1 MQKIW
6 TSGCQRMCF
15 CKYCVLCL
23 SFIHPLLHTPHF
35 PDVPGSCFMSFF
47 FSFLFLLNFFTPSSL
62 LGTSPA
68 SSTLRYSMWH
78 PIPAWTIT
86 LKVPWMSLS
95 WPSYLFTGI
104 QIFIRN
110 LFTRTTFQPQI
121 ITRSRCLSRT
131 SESTSST
138 QILHSCTTH
147 GINIHNTY
155 SMLNTHSIHS
165 STGQVF
171 STSLQV
177 HLKVMEDAT
186 ITVVLPKK
194 FQIWCILNMCAAI
207 CTKNYFCLL
216 FPIE

>member
-1 MQKIW
+1 MSAHVILQ
-6 TSGCQRMCF
+6 
-15 CKYCVLCL
+15 VLCPVFKFY
-23 SFIHPLLHTPHF
+23 SPTSPHTTFSWCIWILFH
-35 PDVPGSCFMSFF
+35 VFF
-47 FSFLFLLNFFTPSSL
+47 FSFLFLLNFFTSSSL

-86 LKVPWMSLS
+86 PKAPWMSLS
-95 WPSYLFTGI
+95 WPSYLSTGI

-147 GINIHNTY
+147 SINIHNTY
-155 SMLNTHSIHS
+155 SMHNTRSIHS
-165 STGQVF
+165 SMGRVF

-186 ITVVLPKK
+186 VTVVLPKK

-207 CTKNYFCLL
+207 CTKTTLAFS
-216 FPIE
+216 FP